1 MGWDNAR
8 NEQRWTFSV
17 VLHCR
22 HTFLLSLT
30 VYVAN
35 TYGINVGLS
44 DKTLKGRRR
53 PDLLR
58 SRLGISCWE
67 KLRRCDSRELIPFLH
82 CNCLQLLDT
91 AAGVGFGWRSFW
103 RLVLALSPTKW
114 YQECWYWKT
123 LQYFQY
129 IGVEKQ
135 CFPRL
140 PSYIVQKSYSI

>member
-1 MGWDNAR
+1 LEKN
-8 NEQRWTFSV
+8 S
-17 VLHCR
+17 
-22 HTFLLSLT
+22 FLQPWVAIMRGTNNVEHSALYYIAGILSLT

-103 RLVLALSPTKW
+103 RL
-114 YQECWYWKT
+114 
-123 LQYFQY
+123 
-129 IGVEKQ
+129 
-135 CFPRL
+135 
-140 PSYIVQKSYSI
+140 